1 MENYSSGTDVVII
14 GGGLSGLSA
23 AAFLTEKG
31 KRVLVLEA
39 AQHTG
44 GRARSFADLHFTGP
58 IDNGQHIMMG
68 CYKETFHF
76 LKLIGS
82 YHKLDFQ
89 PSLSVPFILPDQT
102 IEYLKADGTLYPF
115 NLLSGFLRFRLL
127 SLKDR
132 FRILRLFSSL
142 LFIRKYSTAGL
153 TVYQWL
159 RNHGQSEQLITSFW
173 EILCIGAL
181 NVSPVKAP
189 AELFI
194 TILKRMFLTGNRSS
208 AIVLPGTDL
217 SNLFCSDA
225 SEYIC
230 SNGGAIEFSAR
241 VLRLEREGDH
251 IRRIILNNN
260 NVISGFRQVIC
271 AIPPYSLSRITGGIL
286 NDIPEFGYSP
296 IVSLH
301 IALNRPC
308 TWLKENFYALMG
320 SPVHW
325 VFNHDSYI
333 STVTSGADEW
343 KELSASEIQEIVIT
357 ELCKYIP
364 GFSTEDIMNIRV
376 IREKRAT
383 VIFDNETSASRPG
396 AVTDIKNLFLAGDW
410 TNTGLPA
417 TIEGAVKSGRI
428 AAQSVTGIM
437 QSEVSAPAR

>member
-1 MENYSSGTDVVII
+1 MENYTPGADVVII

-31 KRVLVLEA
+31 KRVLLLEA

-44 GRARSFADLHFTGP
+44 GRARSFADSYFPDP

-68 CYKETFHF
+68 CYKETFRF

-102 IEYLKADGTLYPF
+102 IEYLRADGTLYPF
-115 NLLSGFLRFRLL
+115 NLLTGFLRFRLL

-132 FRILRLFSSL
+132 LRILRLFSSL
-142 LFIRKYSTAGL
+142 LFIRKNSTAGL

-159 RNHGQSEQLITSFW
+159 KSNGQSEQLIASFW

-181 NVSPVKAP
+181 NVSPLKAP

-194 TILKRMFLTGNRSS
+194 EILKQMFLTGNRSS
-208 AIVLPGTDL
+208 TIVLPGTDL
-217 SNLFCSDA
+217 SNLFGSGA
-225 SEYIC
+225 SNYIC
-230 SNGGAIEFSAR
+230 SNGGAIELSAR

-260 NVISGFRQVIC
+260 KVISGFKHVIC
-271 AIPPYSLSRITGGIL
+271 AIPPYSLCRITGGIL
-286 NDIPEFGYSP
+286 NNIPEFAYSP

-301 IALNRPC
+301 IALSRPC
-308 TWLKENFYALMG
+308 TQLREKYYSLPG

-325 VFNHDSYI
+325 IFNHNSYI

-343 KELSASEIQEIVIT
+343 KGLTAAEIQEIVIG

-364 GFSTEDIMNIRV
+364 GFNTEDILNIRV

-383 VIFDNETSASRPG
+383 VVFDNETTALRPG
-396 AVTDIKNLFLAGDW
+396 AVTDVKNLFLAGDW

-428 AAQSVTGIM
+428 AAQTVTGIM
-437 QSEVSAPAR
+437 QTVASAPAR